1 MRSSARHCAFSQCFA
16 GWKAQARV
24 FPPRRFWS
32 YIPFSIFVREM
43 ASLTV
48 SPGLSTT
55 DFYALRAIVVRGMDR
70 HIDVIAGAA
79 RFQRIVHENPDRI
92 DQFKFTRPAAAHGI
106 RNMKMN
112 RHPLL
117 AAWQCLWYKR
127 AASSLFSRRSSE
139 EGRRLSCN
147 SLV

>member
-1 MRSSARHCAFSQCFA
+1 MFFRLDGFGRISPFQYLFA
-16 GWKAQARV
+16 KCV
-24 FPPRRFWS
+24 
-32 YIPFSIFVREM
+32 VD
-43 ASLTV
+43 
-48 SPGLSTT
+48 GLSRIVND

-117 AAWQCLWYKR
+117 CGLAVFVVQKGGKQLIFKAKQ
-127 AASSLFSRRSSE
+127 
-139 EGRRLSCN
+139 
-147 SLV
+147 